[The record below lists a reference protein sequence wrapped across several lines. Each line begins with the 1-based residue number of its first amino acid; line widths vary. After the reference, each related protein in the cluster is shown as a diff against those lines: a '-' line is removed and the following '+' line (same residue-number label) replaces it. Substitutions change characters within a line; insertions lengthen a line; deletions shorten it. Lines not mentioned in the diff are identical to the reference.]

1 MAFIFKLYLPYSLSI
16 LFNERLV
23 LSQNSA
29 LKPEETRATSVG
41 LEGRVR
47 ASETPLLHIN
57 TATIGGTVQINLFIT
72 LEINQ
77 KL

>member
-1 MAFIFKLYLPYSLSI
+1 MAFIFKLYLPYSLPI

-29 LKPEETRATSVG
+29 LKSEEMRVTSVG
-41 LEGRVR
+41 LAGRVR
-47 ASETPLLHIN
+47 TSETPLLHTNIDN
-57 TATIGGTVQINLFIT
+57 IGRVVPISLFIT
-72 LEINQ
+72 LEIKQ